1 MSQKTP
7 EPLPL
12 FVSKAKTCGTQG
24 RLGDKF
30 VKLKDKRN
38 ERMNRKFCKNNG
50 QKKHV
55 SLELTPKILQR
66 KVAKEKYCFF
76 QEMFFQ
82 KLAAKYLFQK
92 TNFSWNVLENM
103 SKKITARHPCHGGF
117 SHRGLPHRRRRKA
130 LVPRVPR
137 VPRVRRKR
145 NCLFCMEENVSETFW
160 IFLGFSCLSEL
171 WMMTKIWKHNI
182 NI

>member
-12 FVSKAKTCGTQG
+12 FVSKAETCGTQG
-24 RLGDKF
+24 RLGDEF
-30 VKLKDKRN
+30 VKLKDERN
-38 ERMNRKFCKNNG
+38 ERMNRTFCKNNG

-76 QEMFFQ
+76 QEVFFQ
-82 KLAAKYLFQK
+82 KLAEKYLFQFFFGGSFG
-92 TNFSWNVLENM
+92 NFSWNVLENLNKQNH
-103 SKKITARHPCHGGF
+103 STASVSRRIFP
-117 SHRGLPHRRRRKA
+117 RGLPHRRRRKA
-130 LVPRVPR
+130 LVPR

-145 NCLFCMEENVSETFW
+145 NCLFCMEENVQNLLDFFG
-160 IFLGFSCLSEL
+160 ILLF
-171 WMMTKIWKHNI
+171 K
-182 NI
+182 